1 MSLVMSLRS
10 RGAAASAGRVA
21 QVLAR
26 FGATTDA
33 MRRRLD
39 AYDAILAPLDIRPTW
54 PTTAC
59 VLARHPDLLRR
70 YRDRGIELAVH
81 GLVHGDHARLDA
93 RRQRDTLG
101 RAIEIFR
108 RAGLETTGFRGPYL
122 RYNAATLEVL
132 RSFGFRYHSSQAVS
146 FALQRVPTA
155 ARAMRGIAL
164 ARALYAAHDA
174 SAVAVV
180 PRVRDGLVDLPVA
193 IPDDEILVD
202 RLGADAEAAA
212 VQWCAMLGET
222 HRRGELFTI
231 QLHPERIV
239 ELGEALRATCL
250 AARAL
255 LPRVHVAR
263 LDEIASWWLRRSTFR
278 IQVTRRGDRRFRI
291 LVDADPDATV
301 LVRDLDVPRVRWY
314 GRDATCCARVL
325 DVVAARVPAVG
336 VSRRTPTA
344 ARAFLAAEGFAVE
357 ETDRPDAHGAYVDTG
372 AEWSETALLDVIERS
387 PGPLVRI
394 WRWPCGA
401 RSALAVTGDID
412 ALTLRDFALRS
423 WETRGWSMEEN
434 AS

>member
-59 VLARHPDLLRR
+59 VLSRHPDLLRR

-101 RAIEIFR
+101 RASEIFR
-108 RAGLETTGFRGPYL
+108 RAGLETIGFRGPYL

-132 RSFGFRYHSSQAVS
+132 RSLGFRYHSSQAVS
-146 FALQRVPTA
+146 FALQRAPTA
-155 ARAMRGIAL
+155 GRAITGVAL

-180 PRVRDGLVDLPVA
+180 PRVRHGLVDLPVA

-202 RLGADAEAAA
+202 RLDADDEAAA
-212 VQWCAMLGET
+212 IQWRAMLDET
-222 HRRGELFTI
+222 YRRGELFTI

-239 ELGEALRATCL
+239 ELGLALRATCQ

-255 LPRVHVAR
+255 SPRVHVAR
-263 LDEIASWWLRRSTFR
+263 LDEIASWWLRRGAFR
-278 IQVTRRGDRRFRI
+278 IQITRRGDRRFRI
-291 LVDADPDATV
+291 LVD
-301 LVRDLDVPRVRWY
+301 
-314 GRDATCCARVL
+314 

-336 VSRRTPTA
+336 VSRRTPVA
-344 ARAFLAAEGFAVE
+344 ARAFLAADGFVVE
-357 ETDRPDAHGAYVDTG
+357 ETDRPDTHGAYVDTG
-372 AEWSETALLDVIERS
+372 PEWGEKALLDVIERS

-394 WRWPCGA
+394 WRWPSGA